1 LTLKSLLRR
10 FNYAAKDVMRITGT
24 PQSSAY
30 EIIRMLN
37 KELRDQGYLTRNGR
51 VEKRYLLERFR
62 IIDAPEVPC
71 GD

>member
-1 LTLKSLLRR
+1 MPLIGVKE
-10 FNYAAKDVMRITGT
+10 VMRITGT

-37 KELRDQGYLTRNGR
+37 KELRAKGFLTRSGR

-62 IIDAPEVPC
+62 IVDVPEVPNEVS
-71 GD
+71 

>member
-1 LTLKSLLRR
+1 MPLIGVKE
-10 FNYAAKDVMRITGT
+10 VMRITGT

-30 EIIRMLN
+30 EIIRTLN

-62 IIDAPEVPC
+62 IIDAPEVPD